1 MTIHFYADRVLHA
14 VFEEGVVLDVETSR
28 LIRARFAEI
37 TRGPYV
43 IVGDM
48 RHVAFIDR
56 EARAELAGDHGGR
69 LLATATILGTGDVLP
84 FLARRWI
91 AENVI
96 ERPVEFFEDTPAA
109 LAWAHAKAAELR
121 KAGRLP

>member
-14 VFEEGVVLDVETSR
+14 VFDEGVVLDVETSR

-56 EARAELAGDHGGR
+56 EARAELAGDHGGS
-69 LLATATILGTGDVLP
+69 LLATATILGTGGVLP

-121 KAGRLP
+121 EAGRLP